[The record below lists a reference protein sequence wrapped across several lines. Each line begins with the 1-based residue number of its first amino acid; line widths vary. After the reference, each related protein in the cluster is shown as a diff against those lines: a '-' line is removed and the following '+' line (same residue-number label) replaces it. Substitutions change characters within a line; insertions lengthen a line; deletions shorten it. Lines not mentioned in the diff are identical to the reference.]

1 MTHLRFRPEG
11 QPNAS
16 GGVFEHDLPPLAHPS
31 RPWRAGAFHAG
42 GFADRF
48 AFVQQMRALSVPH
61 PPWFGSRAEPPLPR
75 LFLMII
81 QPLVRFGH

>member
-1 MTHLRFRPEG
+1 MRG
-11 QPNAS
+11 AS
-16 GGVFEHDLPPLAHPS
+16 LTVLH
-31 RPWRAGAFHAG
+31 
-42 GFADRF
+42 
-48 AFVQQMRALSVPH
+48 FVHQMRALSVPH